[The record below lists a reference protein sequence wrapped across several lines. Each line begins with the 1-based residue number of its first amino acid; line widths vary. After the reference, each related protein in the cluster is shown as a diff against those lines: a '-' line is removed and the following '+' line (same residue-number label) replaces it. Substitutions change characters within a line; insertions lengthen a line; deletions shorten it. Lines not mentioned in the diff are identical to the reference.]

1 MSKKI
6 LYILKHDP
14 WAIGGG
20 AYASRMY
27 LTAFRSLFQEAEID
41 VLICDNC
48 MSHQPEEWKTNAI
61 LFLFHHE
68 VGSLYICFL
77 LQA

>member
-20 AYASRMY
+20 AYACRMY
-27 LTAFRSLFQEAEID
+27 LTAFRSLFKDAEID

-48 MSHQPEEWKTNAI
+48 MNHQPLDWANKCNFIAVLSENRA
-61 LFLFHHE
+61 FF
-68 VGSLYICFL
+68 
-77 LQA
+77 

>member
-27 LTAFRSLFQEAEID
+27 LTAFRSLFHDAEMD

-48 MSHQPEEWKTNAI
+48 MKHQPEEWKNKGPVDI
-61 LFLFHHE
+61 LR
-68 VGSLYICFL
+68 G
-77 LQA
+77 